1 MADQLGS
8 AVLTLSVDDSQFNAG
23 LQRAQSTVQQVG
35 GSLQAALGTL
45 GLATSA
51 AGIAAFVGNQV
62 TQLDAAAAAVRTLGV
77 DSEELGT
84 RLRALSVELDN
95 NISTLD
101 LTKAA
106 YDVASSGFSNAADA
120 TQILRASALGAKGG
134 FAEVNDVASALTGVI
149 NAYGLSASE
158 ASSIVDGFVQTQ
170 ADGVI
175 TVRQYAAEIGNIA
188 SIAAASGVGIKELN
202 AAIAT
207 ATLRGVPVAQTFT
220 GLRQALSSIIKPSE
234 QAKELAE
241 SLGIQFNVGAL
252 QAKGLGGV
260 LTEVQQKTGGAAD
273 KIAILLGSVEAQA
286 AVQPL
291 LNDQLVKYNE
301 LLAKQAQSSG
311 AAADAAKINAGTISD
326 GLRQIGN
333 GFSNLA
339 TTLDKVLSPLFAG
352 FISNINNVL
361 AKLNQVSALAP
372 DKVLA
377 REREATDAVASQLF
391 PGRGSGYFGPVTVKY
406 KGKTYKGSATG
417 IREAILQDLLK
428 GELAKIN
435 EATSAESSSTAAPA
449 SAAKAKP
456 PVAEA
461 EEYKRLTQEALD
473 KQTRLNELK
482 KTESQRWAES
492 IAAANQ
498 LKSIQEEIAIQ
509 QQRGSLTGTGI
520 GALQAVKQLED
531 AKRAEQDAQAA
542 LRANPGSTDLLN
554 ASNVAAANVELA
566 AAKTKADLQD
576 AFKTAQDAVRS
587 ISRGIEDAVT
597 ALNAARGGAEG
608 INRYI
613 NPQQARDRQAA
624 ANVNLF
630 REASQLAEQLGVTAT
645 FRGSVTERNSQLT
658 DFISAARQELRGTAD
673 LRINYDNLAKANND
687 LAVVNDA
694 LLNIN
699 TQLAEAT
706 ASLASKD
713 WNVYVNAP
721 ATADLPRGVEVYQ

>member
-1 MADQLGS
+1 VADQLGS

-77 DSEELGT
+77 DSQELGT
-84 RLRALSVELDN
+84 RLRALSVELNN

-106 YDVASSGFSNAADA
+106 YDVASSGFSSAADA

-149 NAYGLSASE
+149 NAYGLSASD
-158 ASSIVDGFVQTQ
+158 ATKIVDGFVQTQ

-188 SIAAASGVGIKELN
+188 SIAAASGVGIEELN

-260 LTEVQQKTGGAAD
+260 LADVQQKTGGAAD

-301 LLAKQAQSSG
+301 LLGKQAQSSG
-311 AAADAAKINAGTISD
+311 AAADAARINAGTISD
-326 GLRQIGN
+326 GLKQIGN

-352 FISNINNVL
+352 FISSINNVL
-361 AKLNQVSALAP
+361 AKLNQVAALAP

-377 REREATDAVASQLF
+377 REREATDAVAGQLF
-391 PGRGSGYFGPVTVKY
+391 PGQGSGFFGPVTVKY
-406 KGKTYKGSATG
+406 KGKTYKGSAAG

-428 GELAKIN
+428 GELAKVN
-435 EATSAESSSTAAPA
+435 APA
-449 SAAKAKP
+449 ASGGGKAASSVAK
-456 PVAEA
+456 VAPEA
-461 EEYKRLTQEALD
+461 EKALTGLEALKKALSD
-473 KQTRLNELK
+473 LEKQQAVL
-482 KTESQRWAES
+482 SVDSSAFV
-492 IAAANQ
+492 AANQ
-498 LKSIQEEIAIQ
+498 QILQTQDAIEQ
-509 QQRGSLTGTGI
+509 LDGKKAIITVEQINAGVQDGSLTNNFSNLEKRSQAAQQ
-520 GALQAVKQLED
+520 ALNSAAFDSPEFQ
-531 AKRAEQDAQAA
+531 RA
-542 LRANPGSTDLLN
+542 LRAAQEANFELDQRRKMADPNAISKRLEETKQKAEQAASDGLKKAFDLCAEAARSTAEAQNSFRSALEGSFDLLTSGKQNDLLN
-554 ASNVAAANVELA
+554 AARNDLQRAVNAGFFDSGKVAKLTDKELVGAAAQA
-566 AAKTKADLQD
+566 
-576 AFKTAQDAVRS
+576 RS
-587 ISRGIEDAVT
+587 VIEASDKLNGNQSKLISS
-597 ALNAARGGAEG
+597 NAALE
-608 INRYI
+608 
-613 NPQQARDRQAA
+613 
-624 ANVNLF
+624 
-630 REASQLAEQLGVTAT
+630 
-645 FRGSVTERNSQLT
+645 
-658 DFISAARQELRGTAD
+658 
-673 LRINYDNLAKANND
+673 K
-687 LAVVNDA
+687 
-694 LLNIN
+694 
-699 TQLAEAT
+699 
-706 ASLASKD
+706 
-713 WNVYVNAP
+713 
-721 ATADLPRGVEVYQ
+721 ATADLVQKNWAVNVSVNAATGGYAVNLG

>member
-35 GSLQAALGTL
+35 GSLRNALGTL
-45 GLATSA
+45 GVATSA
-51 AGIAAFVGNQV
+51 AGIAAYVGNQV
-62 TQLDAAAAAVRTLGV
+62 AQLDTASAAVRTLGV
-77 DSEELGT
+77 DSQELGT
-84 RLRALSVELDN
+84 KLRALSVELDN

-106 YDVASSGFSNAADA
+106 YDVASSGFSSAADA

-134 FAEVNDVASALTGVI
+134 FAEVNDVASALTGVL

-158 ASSIVDGFVQTQ
+158 ASNIVDGFVQTQ

-220 GLRQALSSIIKPSE
+220 GLRQALASIIKPSE
-234 QAKELAE
+234 QAKDLAQ
-241 SLGIQFNVGAL
+241 SLGIEFNVGAL

-260 LTEVQQKTGGAAD
+260 LADVQQKTGGAAD

-301 LLAKQAQSSG
+301 LLGKQAQSSG
-311 AAADAAKINAGTISD
+311 AAADAARINAGTISD
-326 GLRQIGN
+326 GLKQIGN

-352 FISNINNVL
+352 FIRDVNNVL
-361 AKLNQVSALAP
+361 TKLNQVAALSP

-377 REREATDAVASQLF
+377 REREATDAVAGQLF
-391 PGRGSGYFGPVTVKY
+391 PGQGSGFFGAVTVKY
-406 KGKTYKGSATG
+406 KGKTYKGSAAG

-435 EATSAESSSTAAPA
+435 EATASPTPATPAAA
-449 SAAKAKP
+449 GATAKP

-461 EEYKRLTQEALD
+461 DEYKRLTQEALD
-473 KQTRLNELK
+473 KQTKLNELK
-482 KTESQRWAES
+482 KTEGQRWAES

-498 LKSIQEEIAIQ
+498 LRSIQEDIAIQ

-520 GALQAVKQLED
+520 GALGAVKQLED

-554 ASNVAAANVELA
+554 ASKLAAENVKLA
-566 AAKTKADLQD
+566 AAKTKADLHD
-576 AFKTAQDAVRS
+576 AFKSAKDAVKS
-587 ISRGIEDAVT
+587 ISRGIEDSVT
-597 ALNAARGGAEG
+597 ALQELQNTSGGG
-608 INRYI
+608 LNRFLS
-613 NPQQARDRQAA
+613 PQQVTNRQEALRERLRPE
-624 ANVNLF
+624 AN
-630 REASQLAEQLGVTAT
+630 ALATQLGIQLRVGGT
-645 FRGSVTERNSQLT
+645 TEQINQQT
-658 DFISAARQELRGTAD
+658 IDFIKAARQELRMGQDIGDAQYQ
-673 LRINYDNLAKANND
+673 LNKATND
-687 LAVVNDA
+687 LAVINDA
-694 LLNIN
+694 LVTVNS
-699 TQLAEAT
+699 QLADAT
-706 ASLASKD
+706 NSLAQKD
-713 WNVYVNAP
+713 WAVNVSVNANTGDY
-721 ATADLPRGVEVYQ
+721 AVNLG